1 MPPPKR
7 PLIEARRDQMFPTLE
22 PAEVDR
28 LRRFGEPRSY
38 RAGDALVKVGE
49 VGHGLTVVLAGEVAI
64 TRRDELGRREAI
76 VTHGPGAFLGELAQ
90 LSGRPA
96 LVDAYAQ
103 GPVEAL
109 IILPEQLR
117 ALLIAEAE
125 LGERIMRALILRR
138 VAILET
144 AAGGPVIIGRAEN
157 GDVLRLQGFLRRNG
171 HPYQRLDPAID
182 PDAKAL
188 IERFHVD
195 PGQLPIVL
203 CPDGQLL
210 RNPSENELA
219 RCLRLVRPIDPKRVY
234 DVAVVG

>member
-64 TRRDELGRREAI
+64 TRRDEFGHREAI
-76 VTHGPGAFLGELAQ
+76 VTHGPGAFMGELAQ

-96 LVDAYAQ
+96 LVDAYAE
-103 GPVEAL
+103 EAVDAL
-109 IILPEQLR
+109 VIPPDRLR

-125 LGERIMRALILRR
+125 LGERVMRALILRR
-138 VAILET
+138 VGLIQAG
-144 AAGGPVIIGRAEN
+144 AGGPVIGGRADD
-157 GDVLRLQGFLRRNG
+157 GDG
-171 HPYQRLDPAID
+171 
-182 PDAKAL
+182 
-188 IERFHVD
+188 
-195 PGQLPIVL
+195 
-203 CPDGQLL
+203 
-210 RNPSENELA
+210 
-219 RCLRLVRPIDPKRVY
+219 
-234 DVAVVG
+234 